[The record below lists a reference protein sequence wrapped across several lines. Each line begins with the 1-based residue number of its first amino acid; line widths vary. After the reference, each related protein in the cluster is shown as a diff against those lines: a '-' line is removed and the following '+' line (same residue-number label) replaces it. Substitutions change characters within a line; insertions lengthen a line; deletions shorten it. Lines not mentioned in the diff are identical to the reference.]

1 MKDLYFF
8 GGLQASPFR
17 PSGKSNVYMKMSMR
31 PLWNS
36 YRDGAIKTKSL
47 NVLWANNMCLL

>member
-8 GGLQASPFR
+8 GGPQASPFR
-17 PSGKSNVYMKMSMR
+17 PSGKSNVQMKTSVR

-36 YRDGAIKTKSL
+36 YRDVAIKTKSL
-47 NVLWANNMCLL
+47 NVLWANNICLL